1 MFINSGRLSQRIEI
15 SRFRVRINSRL
26 CDKLDQRRTAVDRQ
40 NLLLDR
46 SRETPGRTYERV
58 QRFPGECRRE
68 SVRRKRLRETFR
80 PAYQIR
86 AVS

>member
-46 SRETPGRTYERV
+46 SRETPGRTYERL
-58 QRFPGECRRE
+58 QRFPGECRRDQSKE
-68 SVRRKRLRETFR
+68 NNR
-80 PAYQIR
+80 PKHK
-86 AVS
+86 AVISNSIG